1 MKHFAIKMLL
11 LSFLCVSIT
20 FNATAID
27 NVVIAFLKE
36 QPTQKILN
44 CTGEELMNLLTD
56 ESLEFIESIECK
68 NIDIIQNR
76 AGVRMNITANEES
89 SSNIELKFKNSHMP
103 NAIRITGF
111 GMLLENSNTII
122 EIICNDQ
129 EVAKGNFTYGSK
141 MLETK
146 YQQIYSEIKN
156 NKWQDKTITNKEN
169 FTPSI
174 PIKSITINIPSQS
187 DNNTIQFYGI
197 KIYYDGVV
205 DNSDI
210 ETAVTEFQA
219 KENAKSIEYFDMMG
233 RKLPEAPAKGIYI
246 RKCGSKV
253 EKLTAS
259 CK

>member
-1 MKHFAIKMLL
+1 MKHFAIKMLI

-27 NVVIAFLKE
+27 NVVIAFLKD
-36 QPTQKILN
+36 QPTQKIQN

-68 NIDIIQNR
+68 NIDIIQDR

-89 SSNIELKFKNSHMP
+89 SSNITLKFKNSRVP
-103 NAIRITGF
+103 NATRITGF
-111 GMLLENSNTII
+111 GTLLENDKTTI
-122 EIICNDQ
+122 EIMCNDQ
-129 EVAKGNFTYGSK
+129 EIAKGNFTYGSK
-141 MLETK
+141 ISEIK
-146 YQQIYSEIKN
+146 YQQIYSEIKS
-156 NKWQDKTITNKEN
+156 NKWQYLTVTNKEN
-169 FTPSI
+169 FTPPI
-174 PIKSITINIPSQS
+174 PVKSVTINIPSQS

-205 DNSDI
+205 DESDI
-210 ETAVTEFQA
+210 ETAVAELPA
-219 KENAKSIEYFDMMG
+219 ENVEKSIEYFDMMG
-233 RKLPEAPAKGIYI
+233 RRLPEAPAKGIYI

-253 EKLTAS
+253 EKIAAS